1 MECQK
6 SRRQIVRVK
15 PRAFDCDWKADLL
28 AAGVKIPK
36 KYSVL
41 RYTPVNHDPMPFSVE
56 IDLGT
61 MKLVKQIIG
70 VMPNATYPGHIYSWD
85 EFCRMIPAVTKGLI
99 DEPVSVLGQ
108 TERRNKE

>member
-1 MECQK
+1 MLAG
-6 SRRQIVRVK
+6 I
-15 PRAFDCDWKADLL
+15 LL
-28 AAGVKIPK
+28 MGFFL
-36 KYSVL
+36 SVL
-41 RYTPVNHDPMPFSVE
+41 VE

-85 EFCRMIPAVTKGLI
+85 EFCGMIPAVTKGLI
-99 DEPVSVLGQ
+99 DDPVSVLGQ

>member
-1 MECQK
+1 MSK
-6 SRRQIVRVK
+6 RQIVRVK

-56 IDLGT
+56 IDET
-61 MKLVKQIIG
+61 
-70 VMPNATYPGHIYSWD
+70 
-85 EFCRMIPAVTKGLI
+85 
-99 DEPVSVLGQ
+99 GQ
-108 TERRNKE
+108 TDHRGDAQRDLPGTYLFLG

>member
-1 MECQK
+1 M
-6 SRRQIVRVK
+6 
-15 PRAFDCDWKADLL
+15 
-28 AAGVKIPK
+28 KIPK

-41 RYTPVNHDPMPFSVE
+41 QYTPVNHSPMPFSVE

-85 EFCRMIPAVTKGLI
+85 EFCGMIPAVTKGLI